1 MQRGSLCLISRAV
14 LGERKPAVQRIRVLS
29 KHLTYSNTMSYS
41 TVERGQPNTLDYRVF
56 FRSPQGKL
64 ISPFHDI
71 PLYANQEKN
80 IFNMVVE
87 IPRWSNAKM
96 EINKEEKLNPIKQD
110 VKSGRL
116 RYVKNI
122 FPHHGYI
129 WNYGALPQ
137 TWENPKE
144 KFPETGTAGD
154 NDPLDV
160 CEIGHK
166 IQERGSVIQVKV
178 LGTLLLI
185 DEGETDWKIIAIDVS
200 DPLASK
206 LNDIND
212 VHQHMPGFLRATYE
226 WFRYYKKPDGKPE
239 NTVHW
244 NGECKGRDFALE
256 IVEDANKQWHRLVS
270 NSREASGGSISCANT
285 TLSGSSDTIR
295 EEEAETTVNQKP
307 ALGPAAPVDQE
318 VNQWYYVIP
327 SQ

>member
-1 MQRGSLCLISRAV
+1 MPEVLTFDSVQSLVTNNHSLIF
-14 LGERKPAVQRIRVLS
+14 Q
-29 KHLTYSNTMSYS
+29 
-41 TVERGQPNTLDYRVF
+41 
-56 FRSPQGKL
+56 
-64 ISPFHDI
+64 
-71 PLYANQEKN
+71 
-80 IFNMVVE
+80 
-87 IPRWSNAKM
+87 
-96 EINKEEKLNPIKQD
+96 INKEEKLNPIKQD

-206 LNDIND
+206 LNGENL
-212 VHQHMPGFLRATYE
+212 QLSATYE

-318 VNQWYYVIP
+318 AKEIIENVLSASIRENDSSIP
-327 SQ
+327 NPPKTSGGTGFPAMVSSSLVGEQVL